1 MASNMSEWCGRGRSS
16 NVVVEQRSLG
26 GISLMDELER
36 EAKQRLLAIWEEKR
50 QGRTVPARSDF
61 DVLRDLRP
69 FLGYI
74 ILAESI
80 DDGRSWRFRLFGT
93 EIAEAINEER
103 QGHYLHQLPSDESRR
118 LRFMLASVAQ
128 FRQPAV
134 FKDVRIG
141 SRFSAICD
149 AVLLPLSE
157 DGDEVNMIL
166 MLLAPLSRQR
176 ASPSPETG

>member
-1 MASNMSEWCGRGRSS
+1 
-16 NVVVEQRSLG
+16 
-26 GISLMDELER
+26 MDELER
-36 EAKQRLLAIWEEKR
+36 EAQQRLLAIWEEKR

-74 ILAESI
+74 ILVESI
-80 DDGRSWRFRLFGT
+80 DDGQGWRFRLFGT
-93 EIAEAINEER
+93 GIAEAINEER
-103 QGHYLHQLPSDESRR
+103 QGHYLHQLPNNESRR
-118 LRFMLASVAQ
+118 LRFMFAKVAQ
-128 FRQPAV
+128 LREPAV
-134 FKDVRIG
+134 FEDIQIG

-157 DGDEVNMIL
+157 DGEEVNMIL

-176 ASPSPETG
+176 ASPTRNRLT